1 MKRNS
6 PGESVKRGNV
16 ENFLSLFIP
25 IGNRATRLI
34 TNSSRCHSF
43 RLFFFFFLF
52 NFTSFY
58 FTSLLSSGTVVSLIS
73 DANKIKIVHII
84 RHIISYFSIDYST
97 RLLVEKNFASG
108 ARLFRKTLKLEY
120 ERAMIA

>member
-43 RLFFFFFLF
+43 RFFFFFLF
-52 NFTSFY
+52 NFTPFY
-58 FTSLLSSGTVVSLIS
+58 FTSFLSSGAVVSLIS
-73 DANKIKIVHII
+73 DANAIKIIHII
-84 RHIISYFSIDYST
+84 RHIISFFSIDYST